1 MNEVTMQNQDLV
13 DYPPP
18 RYDDIPAI
26 VMGNVNVVPPTQH
39 LLNECSQPPE
49 YDTLSDLPIW
59 IIPLPDSETSFS
71 AEHWDTDSQIPLHSM
86 SSSPQYRRSN
96 ALTSQTS
103 ETPLFYSKFWK
114 SPPAIVGVLML
125 VASFVQVFTGIV
137 LASRKIAVY
146 SKSLTYGIPFW
157 APMCIRNS
165 LIFNIITTTIIS
177 PVGLV
182 YNVIDLETLWNSQH
196 PLNWIGEYKIYYT
209 IISTNVALLC
219 LSISGGIFGLY
230 ALCHSSR
237 KDPQEFVIE
246 NGFISPTPPS
256 DLPQSQLHFPP
267 PYIPQEI
274 TTQ

>member
-114 SPPAIVGVLML
+114 SPPAIVGYLI
-125 VASFVQVFTGIV
+125 TGYLSIIV
-137 LASRKIAVY
+137 HLKPLRRQ
-146 SKSLTYGIPFW
+146 
-157 APMCIRNS
+157 IRNS